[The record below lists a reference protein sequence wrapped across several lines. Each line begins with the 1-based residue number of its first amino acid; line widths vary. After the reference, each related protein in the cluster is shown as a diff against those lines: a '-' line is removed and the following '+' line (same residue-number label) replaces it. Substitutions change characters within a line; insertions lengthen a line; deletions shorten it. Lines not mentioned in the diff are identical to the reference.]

1 MGVVVAV
8 EVAVVVLAVVV
19 FIRVVVVVVQGVVFC
34 YFCVVLLFVVIHFSL
49 FSFICFFA
57 NGCQPRV
64 FDCSFNLYIFA
75 LTMVIFLHAFRSLV
89 VSLLRTPRK
98 PYVFV

>member
-8 EVAVVVLAVVV
+8 EVAVVVLAVV
-19 FIRVVVVVVQGVVFC
+19 FLFRVVVVVVVKDVFC
-34 YFCVVLLFVVIHFSL
+34 YFVVLFVVIHFSL

-64 FDCSFNLYIFA
+64 LDCSFILYIFA
-75 LTMVIFLHAFRSLV
+75 LSMVIFLHAFRSLV